1 MSLHRPLVAPR
12 VTSVTPPGFDPLGP
26 TPDGAAAVDPVYGI
40 AAAAPAPPSSAPALE
55 LRAGALAYGPRTLW
69 SELDFAVRAGEFVA
83 VLGPNGSG
91 KTSLLRV
98 LLGLTPLTAGAL
110 EVGGRPA
117 RRGNATVGYVP
128 QQQGLSGSAA
138 AIRARD
144 LVRLGVDGLRWGPR
158 PTRGADA
165 RVDEVLA
172 AVGASAY
179 AEAPLGMLSG
189 GEQQRVRI
197 AQALV
202 SEPSVLICDEPLLSL
217 DLHHQRAIVDLLDA
231 RRRSHG
237 TAVVLVTHE
246 INPILGVVDRV
257 LFLGP
262 RGHRLGTPEEI
273 LTSTVLSELYGTP
286 VQVLNTEHG
295 VAILTPHVTG
305 RI

>member
-1 MSLHRPLVAPR
+1 M
-12 VTSVTPPGFDPLGP
+12 DPLGSA
-26 TPDGAAAVDPVYGI
+26 PDGTAVPDPVYG
-40 AAAAPAPPSSAPALE
+40 AGAVPPVPPAEPAVE
-55 LRAGALAYGPRTLW
+55 LRGGTLAYGSRTLW
-69 SELDFAVRAGEFVA
+69 SGLDLAVRPGEFLA

-98 LLGLTPLTAGAL
+98 LLGLTPLTAGRL
-110 EVGGRPA
+110 EVGGRPG
-117 RRGNATVGYVP
+117 RRGNATIGYVP
-128 QQQGLSGSAA
+128 QQQGLSGAAA

-144 LVRLGVDGLRWGPR
+144 LVRLGVDGLSWGLR
-158 PTRGADA
+158 RAHGAPA

-172 AVGASAY
+172 AVGASDY
-179 AEAPLGMLSG
+179 ADAPLGMLSG

-217 DLHHQRAIVDLLDA
+217 DLHHQRAIVGLLDA

-246 INPILGVVDRV
+246 INPILGVVDRL

-262 RGHRLGTPEEI
+262 RGHRLGVPDQI
-273 LTSTVLSELYGTP
+273 LTSPVLTELYGTP
-286 VQVLNTEHG
+286 VQVLHTEHG
-295 VAILTPHVTG
+295 VAILTANAG
-305 RI
+305 RV

>member
-1 MSLHRPLVAPR
+1 MSLDRASRAPR
-12 VTSVTPPGFDPLGP
+12 VASVRPPEADPLGSAP
-26 TPDGAAAVDPVYGI
+26 ASAAADPVYGVE
-40 AAAAPAPPSSAPALE
+40 ASAAPTAVPALE
-55 LRAGALAYGPRTLW
+55 LRGGALAYGTRTLW
-69 SELDFAVRAGEFVA
+69 SGLDLSVRPGEFLA

-91 KTSLLRV
+91 KTSLLRT
-98 LLGLTPLTAGAL
+98 LLGLLPLTAGRL

-117 RRGNATVGYVP
+117 RRGNPTIGYVP

-138 AIRARD
+138 GIRARD
-144 LVRLGVDGLRWGPR
+144 LVRLGVDGLAWGARPR
-158 PTRGADA
+158 PGAAA

-172 AVGASAY
+172 AVGASGY
-179 AEAPLGMLSG
+179 ADAPLGMLSG

-202 SEPSVLICDEPLLSL
+202 SDPAVLVCDEPLLSL
-217 DLHHQRAIVDLLDA
+217 DLQHQRAIVGLLDA

-262 RGHRLGTPEEI
+262 RGHRLGTPDQI
-273 LTSTVLSELYGTP
+273 LTSPVLTDLYGTP
-286 VQVLNTEHG
+286 VQVLSTEHG
-295 VAILTPHVTG
+295 IAILTANAG
-305 RI
+305 RV